1 MRRQGMKTNIKGIN
15 LLPKEY
21 IRAEQ
26 IKYFKIIGAG
36 ILTLEIL
43 GFIGFVAIPPKIEAK
58 RLQQKLDEV
67 ALEITD
73 PRFTNV
79 NQTIQQLEDTKAEV
93 DEWLLKYGDLSK
105 ENFISVKVLDSL
117 TARVPIGVTIN
128 GMTLTPEA
136 SDTGEYGQRTI
147 AIKGTATQ
155 LLSVINY
162 VAVIESV
169 YGADAATY
177 EANYNEGL
185 GVYDYTIT
193 VNILTQ
199 ENAVDEGSQE
209 NVEAKEADAQ

>member
-1 MRRQGMKTNIKGIN
+1 MRVNTKGIN

-36 ILTLEIL
+36 LLTLEIL
-43 GFIGFVAIPPKIEAK
+43 AFIGLVAIPPKLEAK

-67 ALEITD
+67 AMEITD

-79 NQTIQQLEDTKAEV
+79 NQTIQQLEEAKAEV
-93 DEWLLKYGDLSK
+93 DDWLLKYGHLSK
-105 ENFISVKVLDSL
+105 ENFVSVKVLDSL
-117 TARVPIGVTIN
+117 TARVPIGVTLN
-128 GMTLTPEA
+128 GITLTPEA
-136 SDTGEYGQRTI
+136 LDAGDDGQRAI

-162 VAVIESV
+162 VGVIESI

-185 GVYDYTIT
+185 DVYDYTIT
-193 VNILTQ
+193 VNILTKAV
-199 ENAVDEGSQE
+199 AVDEASQQ
-209 NVEAKEADAQ
+209 NGQAKEADAQ

>member
-1 MRRQGMKTNIKGIN
+1 MKVNTKGIN

-36 ILTLEIL
+36 LLTLEIL
-43 GFIGFVAIPPKIEAK
+43 AFIGLVAMPPKLEAK

-67 ALEITD
+67 AMEITD

-79 NQTIQQLEDTKAEV
+79 NQTIQQLEETKAEV
-93 DEWLLKYGDLSK
+93 DDWLLKYGHLSK
-105 ENFISVKVLDSL
+105 ENFVSVKVLDSL
-117 TARVPIGVTIN
+117 TARVPIGVTLN
-128 GMTLTPEA
+128 GITLTPEA
-136 SDTGEYGQRTI
+136 SNAGDYGQRTI

-162 VAVIESV
+162 VGVIESI

-185 GVYDYTIT
+185 DVYDYTIT

-199 ENAVDEGSQE
+199 EVAVDGESQE